1 MGCAR
6 WPGPRAGRRYH
17 PSVAS
22 DSWFARRL
30 RNAEKRTG
38 NAGNRRRLNAAGL
51 TAAGL
56 SAAKQTGA
64 GVARSAVV
72 RGLARA
78 RADRTPGSAT
88 QRHLI
93 VCGDDPL
100 ARRLVEELVTRY
112 KAQVTVILAS
122 KRRNHGPQIA
132 RLPNV
137 RIVESDRLDTDTF
150 RRAQLDTALALALVH
165 QDDVGNIHAALRAQE
180 LNADLRLVIR
190 MFNMS
195 LGHGIRRLFTHC
207 RVLSDASMAAPAF
220 VAAALGEVA
229 PVAVRLP
236 GRTLF
241 VARRSDVTPEQVV
254 CGLADTSLPEEPEL
268 LPSDQSRADLVL
280 AVATGVPAVRT
291 GATEGDNAGEP
302 SMVVVRNQSP
312 VRRRRQRFAAL
323 RRWVNHQLH
332 HPFGALRSLISRRL
346 RITALVLFGLM
357 VVATVTFAIVRNMH
371 WWDAAYETL
380 LVTLGGANPD
390 PSHRG
395 AEKIAEVVLSVVS
408 IALIPVITAAV
419 VEAVVNARLALAL
432 GRLREPVS
440 NHVVV
445 IGLGNVGT
453 RVIRQ
458 LHELGIPVVAIDKT
472 ETARG
477 AQLARELGIPLVI
490 GDASRAETLRMASVD
505 SCRAL
510 VALSTDDVTNLEAA
524 LHGRTLNEGLR
535 TVLRLFDGDF
545 ADRVQKAF
553 NITSSRSV
561 SYLAAPAFAAA
572 MLERE
577 VVGTIPVRR
586 RVLLIAEVPVLA
598 GSALVGQPLSA
609 AEEPGETRVIA
620 CTPAHAS
627 RSQWPPPPAHVL
639 AQSDELV
646 VVATRV
652 GLGRLMARSG
662 ASAPVQLGSGV
673 RP

>member
-1 MGCAR
+1 
-6 WPGPRAGRRYH
+6 
-17 PSVAS
+17 
-22 DSWFARRL
+22 
-30 RNAEKRTG
+30 
-38 NAGNRRRLNAAGL
+38 
-51 TAAGL
+51 
-56 SAAKQTGA
+56 
-64 GVARSAVV
+64 
-72 RGLARA
+72 
-78 RADRTPGSAT
+78 
-88 QRHLI
+88 
-93 VCGDDPL
+93 
-100 ARRLVEELVTRY
+100 LVEELVNRY
-112 KAQVTVILAS
+112 KAQVTVILPA

-132 RLPNV
+132 RLLPNEH
-137 RIVESDRLDTDTF
+137 IIEADRLDSDAF
-150 RRAQLDTALALALVH
+150 RRAQIETAVALALVH
-165 QDDVGNIHAALRAQE
+165 QDDVGNIHAALQAQE
-180 LNADLRLVIR
+180 INPELRLVIR

-195 LGHGIRRLFTHC
+195 LGHGIRRLFTRC

-229 PVAVRLP
+229 PVHVRLP
-236 GRTLF
+236 GRTLYA
-241 VARRSDVTPEQVV
+241 ARRDDVAPQNVV
-254 CGLADTSLPEEPEL
+254 CGLADTSQPDEPDL
-268 LPSDQSRADLVL
+268 LPRDQSRADLVL
-280 AVATGVPAVRT
+280 AVATGLPAVRS
-291 GATEGDNAGEP
+291 GATDRETDKAANAP
-302 SMVVVRNQSP
+302 SMVVVRNQVP
-312 VRRRRQRFAAL
+312 PRRRRPYGAI
-323 RRWVNHQLH
+323 RRWLSHQLH
-332 HPFGALRSLISRRL
+332 HPFGALRTLISRRL
-346 RITALVLFGLM
+346 RIAALILLGLM
-357 VVATVTFAIVRNMH
+357 VVATVTFALVRDMH
-371 WWDAAYETL
+371 WWDAVYETL

-390 PSHRG
+390 PNHRG

-490 GDASRAETLRMASVD
+490 GDASREETLRMASVD
-505 SCRAL
+505 TCRAL

-586 RVLLIAEVPVLA
+586 RVLLIAEVPVFA
-598 GSALVGQPLSA
+598 GSALDGQPLSA
-609 AEEPGETRVIA
+609 AGEIGEARVIA
-620 CTPAHAS
+620 LTPAQGN
-627 RSQWPPPPAHVL
+627 RTQWPPPPGHL
-639 AQSDELV
+639 LRPDDELV

-652 GLGRLMARSG
+652 GLGRLLTRSG
-662 ASAPVQLGSGV
+662 ASAPVQLDSGV